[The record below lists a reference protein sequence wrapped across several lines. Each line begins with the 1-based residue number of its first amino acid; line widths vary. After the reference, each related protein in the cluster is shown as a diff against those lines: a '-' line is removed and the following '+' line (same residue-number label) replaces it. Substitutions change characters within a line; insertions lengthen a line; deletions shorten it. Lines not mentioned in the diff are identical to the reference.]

1 MVKRIVSIVAFT
13 LVTLYLVAGFTVLN
27 SKPTDWVCNDLH
39 VITDTTRVCFITSE
53 EVISILKTNRLYPIN
68 KPADSID
75 SRLIEQTLLKNP
87 YVRRVECYKTPYNSL
102 CIHVEQRL
110 PILRILSSSG
120 QNYYIDHLGD
130 VMPASASS
138 ACRLTVATGHIETE
152 FAHNELYEFACLLRE
167 RPFWDK
173 QIQQINITPQGEI
186 ELIPRVGNHI
196 LFLGHPTDLS
206 EKLNRLEIFY
216 SKVLGQIGWNKYSR
230 ISVEFDNQVI
240 CKRWE

>member
-1 MVKRIVSIVAFT
+1 MIKRIASIVALT

-39 VITDTTRVCFITSE
+39 VITDTMRTCFITSE
-53 EVISILKTNRLYPIN
+53 EVISILRKNNLYP
-68 KPADSID
+68 KDKSADSINT
-75 SRLIEQTLLKNP
+75 RLIEQTLLKNP

-102 CIHVEQRL
+102 YIHVEQRT
-110 PILRILSSSG
+110 PILRVFTSSG
-120 QNYYIDHLGD
+120 QSYYVDHFGE
-130 VMPASASS
+130 VMPFSGSS
-138 ACRLTVATGHIETE
+138 TAHLVIATGHVDER
-152 FAHNELYEFACLLRE
+152 FACNELYEFACLLRE

-173 QIQQINITPQGEI
+173 QIQQINVTSQGEI
-186 ELIPRVGNHI
+186 ELIPRVGNHV
-196 LFLGHPTDLS
+196 LFLGAPTNFA
-206 EKLNRLEIFY
+206 EKLNRLELFY

>member
-1 MVKRIVSIVAFT
+1 MIKRIVSIGVLT

-27 SKPTDWVCNDLH
+27 RKPSDWVCKELNVMIKDSS
-39 VITDTTRVCFITSE
+39 FITKE
-53 EVISILKTNRLYPIN
+53 EVHAVLKANRLYPIN

-75 SRLIEQTLLKNP
+75 SRLIEQALLKNP

-110 PILRILSSSG
+110 PILRILNSSG

-130 VMPASASS
+130 AMPVSTSFSS
-138 ACRLTVATGHIETE
+138 ACRLTVATGYIETE
-152 FAHNELYEFACLLRE
+152 FARNELYEFACLLRE
-167 RPFWDK
+167 RPFWEK
-173 QIQQINITPQGEI
+173 QIQQINVTSQGEI

-196 LFLGHPTDLS
+196 LFLGRPTNLS
-206 EKLNRLEIFY
+206 EKLDRLELFY